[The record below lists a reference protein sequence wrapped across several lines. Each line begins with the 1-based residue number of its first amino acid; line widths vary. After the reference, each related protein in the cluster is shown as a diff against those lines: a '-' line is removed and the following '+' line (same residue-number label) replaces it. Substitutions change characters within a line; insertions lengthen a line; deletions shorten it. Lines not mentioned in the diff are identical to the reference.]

1 MKAAAHSVG
10 TDGRRHR
17 LDFLVLATILS
28 ARDFRGDPA
37 STGDRRRLRAM
48 LAAVRKDNSVMLR
61 DPNAAATLA
70 RLELA
75 AGLTTS
81 SLPSSS

>member
-17 LDFLVLATILS
+17 LDFLVLATML
-28 ARDFRGDPA
+28 AAGDFRNDPA
-37 STGDRRRLRAM
+37 SASDRRRLRAM
-48 LAAVRKDNSVMLR
+48 IAAVRQDSSVMFQ
-61 DPNAAATLA
+61 DPDAAATLA

-75 AGLTTS
+75 AGVARTHG
-81 SLPSSS
+81 